1 MAKPRKTLGGIDWPV
16 CEALMRQIET
26 QSTVTL
32 SRWAVDHAAREYL
45 PLCGEAPALT
55 AAVEGCR
62 KHLTGQLSLK
72 ELKPLLREASAAAR
86 DTEGAVEQ
94 AAARATATACA
105 VIQTPTNALGY
116 LFYGAAAAAYSKAG
130 TEDASRWDNLARAE
144 LEQALEE
151 LRAVSV
157 PDEPNPAKINWNC

>member
-1 MAKPRKTLGGIDWPV
+1 M
-16 CEALMRQIET
+16 
-26 QSTVTL
+26 
-32 SRWAVDHAAREYL
+32 
-45 PLCGEAPALT
+45 
-55 AAVEGCR
+55 
-62 KHLTGQLSLK
+62 
-72 ELKPLLREASAAAR
+72 
-86 DTEGAVEQ
+86 EQ

-130 TEDASRWDNLARAE
+130 TEDASRWDDLARAE

>member
-1 MAKPRKTLGGIDWPV
+1 MAKLRKTLGGIDWPV

-45 PLCGEAPALT
+45 PLCGESPALK

-62 KHLTGQLSLK
+62 KHLSGQLSLK

-86 DTEGAVEQ
+86 NTEGAVEQ

-130 TEDASRWDNLARAE
+130 TEDASRWDDLARAE

>member
-1 MAKPRKTLGGIDWPV
+1 MAKLRKTLGGIDWPV

-45 PLCGEAPALT
+45 PLCGETPALT

-62 KHLTGQLSLK
+62 KHLTGQLLPQGAETPAAGSLCRR
-72 ELKPLLREASAAAR
+72 PGYRR
-86 DTEGAVEQ
+86 RCGAGGSP
-94 AAARATATACA
+94 ATATACA

-116 LFYGAAAAAYSKAG
+116 LFYGAAAAYSKGRG

>member
-1 MAKPRKTLGGIDWPV
+1 MAKLRKTLGGIDWPV

-62 KHLTGQLSLK
+62 KHLSGQLSLK

-94 AAARATATACA
+94 AAARATA
-105 VIQTPTNALGY
+105 
-116 LFYGAAAAAYSKAG
+116 AAYSKAG
-130 TEDASRWDNLARAE
+130 TEDASRWDDLARAE

>member
-1 MAKPRKTLGGIDWPV
+1 
-16 CEALMRQIET
+16 MRPGNIC
-26 QSTVTL
+26 
-32 SRWAVDHAAREYL
+32 

-130 TEDASRWDNLARAE
+130 TEDASRWDDLARAE

>member
-1 MAKPRKTLGGIDWPV
+1 MAKLRKTLGGIDWPV

-45 PLCGEAPALT
+45 PLCGETPALT

-62 KHLTGQLSLK
+62 KHLTGPLSLK

>member
-1 MAKPRKTLGGIDWPV
+1 M
-16 CEALMRQIET
+16 
-26 QSTVTL
+26 
-32 SRWAVDHAAREYL
+32 
-45 PLCGEAPALT
+45 
-55 AAVEGCR
+55 
-62 KHLTGQLSLK
+62 
-72 ELKPLLREASAAAR
+72 
-86 DTEGAVEQ
+86 EQ

>member
-1 MAKPRKTLGGIDWPV
+1 MRPGNICPSAGSPGPDGGCGGLPETPERTALPQGAETL
-16 CEALMRQIET
+16 
-26 QSTVTL
+26 
-32 SRWAVDHAAREYL
+32 AA
-45 PLCGEAPALT
+45 
-55 AAVEGCR
+55 
-62 KHLTGQLSLK
+62 
-72 ELKPLLREASAAAR
+72 EASAAAR

-116 LFYGAAAAAYSKAG
+116 LFYGAAAAAYSKGRG
-130 TEDASRWDNLARAE
+130 TEDASRWDDLARAE